1 MDQKRTIQRKDIDGL
16 ELGLSQVYGKP
27 HERFFQ
33 HLVDYFTGWLT
44 SNASLIAKDKVP
56 PERALLVVYSESPD
70 LEFERIVGE
79 GVEPIAVYATTH
91 TLSDGVAVAVENL
104 SKIFHA
110 LPQFKGGANEA
121 YKFIEKHLSEDQVF
135 AVLMLGQ
142 DRLLVHEAGVPLDE
156 WIQSPRVIPMTRM
169 SETLITP
176 DLIDKQLN
184 DFHADSMASYRG
196 TTARLMWQI
205 GVEPKLSKFG
215 PKPELHVQS
224 ALLTYFRGIY
234 SKTVAFADE
243 EVALS
248 EGRVDIRI
256 ARADKLKGR
265 AITMVELKVLD
276 PTNSDNENLK
286 WAHKGILQAHGY
298 KKTPH
303 TDAAFAC
310 VYDARR
316 DKIDKMPSLFLDA
329 GEKDVRLKV
338 HEMDVP
344 DPRPPKK
351 FSTGKGTKSAPA
363 KPATGRASKASTAA
377 KKAPQ
382 AAAVGKGPPGL
393 NAAPKKP

>member
-1 MDQKRTIQRKDIDGL
+1 MAQKRTIQRKDIEGL
-16 ELGLSQVYGKP
+16 ESGLSQVYGKP

-33 HLVDYFTGWLT
+33 HLVDYFTGWLA

-70 LEFERIVGE
+70 LEFERIVGK
-79 GVEPIAVYATTH
+79 GVEPIEVYATTH

-104 SKIFHA
+104 SKIFQA

-121 YKFIEKHLSEDQVF
+121 FAFIKKHLHEGQVF

-156 WIQSPRVIPMTRM
+156 WIQSPRVIPMARL
-169 SETLITP
+169 SEALITP

-184 DFHADSMASYRG
+184 DFHADALASYRG

-205 GVEPKLSKFG
+205 GVEPKLSKLG

-276 PTNSDNENLK
+276 PTDSDNENLK

-316 DKIDKMPSLFLDA
+316 DKTDTMPSLLVDA
-329 GEKDVRLKV
+329 KDKDVRLKV
-338 HEMDVP
+338 HPMDVP
-344 DPRPPKK
+344 DPRPPKT
-351 FSTGKGTKSAPA
+351 SGAGKGRRSAAA
-363 KPATGRASKASTAA
+363 KTTSGPASKTSRAA
-377 KKAPQ
+377 KKTPR
-382 AAAVGKGPPGL
+382 AAAAGKSRSGPK
-393 NAAPKKP
+393 AAPNKP